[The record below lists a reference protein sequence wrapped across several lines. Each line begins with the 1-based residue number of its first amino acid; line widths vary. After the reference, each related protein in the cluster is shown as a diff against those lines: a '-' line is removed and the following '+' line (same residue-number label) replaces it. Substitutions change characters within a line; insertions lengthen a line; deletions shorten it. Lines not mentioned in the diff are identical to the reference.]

1 MRGGSNVLLSPEQV
15 ATKLGVSRKTV
26 DRRWREWGL
35 RRVQLSARAVRF
47 RERDVDNFIE
57 ARSYEV

>member
-15 ATKLGVSRKTV
+15 ANKLGVSRKTV
-26 DRRWREWGL
+26 YRRWAEWGL
-35 RRVQLSARAVRF
+35 RNVALSTRALRF

-57 ARSYEV
+57 ARTYEV

>member
-1 MRGGSNVLLSPEQV
+1 MRGGSNVLLSPGQV

-35 RRVQLSARAVRF
+35 RRITLTARAVRF
-47 RERDVDNFIE
+47 RERDVDNLIE
-57 ARSYEV
+57 ERAYEV